1 MGLQQVQKLI
11 FERSQQCPRRRCWI

>member
-11 FERSQQCPRRRCWI
+11 FEHSQQCPRRRCWI